1 MHCAGTRPLLILEVI
16 LQLNWN
22 SNAVGVRLKWA
33 MADLILD
40 RRRPPSCPTATL
52 PDGWA
57 GLVWKASWKPTM
69 SRFHKRRTFQFFSL
83 IRSTWQLS
91 KLKPAVLLTESYWWG
106 DKQQRNSMQDKLKR
120 HWRCLTAFNLTIFLA
135 PLNLMTYRDL
145 FWDRWKLLFW

>member
-40 RRRPPSCPTATL
+40 RRRRPPSCPTATL

-57 GLVWKASWKPTM
+57 GLV
-69 SRFHKRRTFQFFSL
+69 
-83 IRSTWQLS
+83 
-91 KLKPAVLLTESYWWG
+91 
-106 DKQQRNSMQDKLKR
+106 
-120 HWRCLTAFNLTIFLA
+120 
-135 PLNLMTYRDL
+135 
-145 FWDRWKLLFW
+145 